1 MKPADPLEAISQVAS
16 PEIGLVP
23 AVSKDGFTIFDWVRD
38 VYQPPPA
45 HPSTHRAFDNLG
57 LEYIP
62 SFEVD
67 KEVPLFEIGRQTNG
81 LRFELLF
88 FQIFLF
94 L

>member
-1 MKPADPLEAISQVAS
+1 MKHVDPLEAISQVAS

-23 AVSKDGFTIFDWVRD
+23 AVLKDGFTIFDWVRD

-45 HPSTHRAFDNLG
+45 HPSMHCAFDNLG
-57 LEYIP
+57 LEYIS
-62 SFEVD
+62 SFKVD

-81 LRFELLF
+81 LRFEILF